1 MTGWM
6 CQEMMLQEMGLL
18 PRSWWAKQGSVP
30 SSCPCTKRQTQC
42 SRHHPRKKKSQ
53 AGRGLC
59 GSLRLLPVLQLWTP
73 RVTAGH
79 GRSGILRGAP
89 GRALQAGRK
98 APPLSPP
105 PRPHLGSAG
114 GSAGPAPGS
123 SESGPPSLRTAGA
136 ASWAGRSRSSAAGS
150 CSLGGVVRVGPTQE
164 GRVTVAQGQAL
175 EFRLALQSPFVFFF
189 PPSPRGPNR
198 AK

>member
-1 MTGWM
+1 MDVPRDDATGDGTPAPVLVGKARV
-6 CQEMMLQEMGLL
+6 CAIQLPLHKTTNSVLPPPPQE
-18 PRSWWAKQGSVP
+18 
-30 SSCPCTKRQTQC
+30 
-42 SRHHPRKKKSQ
+42 KKSQ

-123 SESGPPSLRTAGA
+123 GESGPPSLRTAGA